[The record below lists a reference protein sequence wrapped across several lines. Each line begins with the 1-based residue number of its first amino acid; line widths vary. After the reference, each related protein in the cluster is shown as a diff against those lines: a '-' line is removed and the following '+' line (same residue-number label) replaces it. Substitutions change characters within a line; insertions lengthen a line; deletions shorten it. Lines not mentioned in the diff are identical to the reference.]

1 MIDLSTIS
9 TDELV
14 AELKTRHELCPVL
27 DEMTRDPMCLFVTT
41 TESLVKE
48 LSKRD
53 AVEYRW
59 RLKGRDEQWP
69 DKHTI
74 PVCGPC
80 KILVVRE

>member
-1 MIDLSTIS
+1 MSDLSTIS
-9 TDELV
+9 TAELV
-14 AELKTRHELCPVL
+14 AEL
-27 DEMTRDPMCLFVTT
+27 
-41 TESLVKE
+41 
-48 LSKRD
+48 SKRD
-53 AVEYRW
+53 GVEYRW

>member
-9 TDELV
+9 TAELV
-14 AELKTRHELCPVL
+14 AEL
-27 DEMTRDPMCLFVTT
+27 
-41 TESLVKE
+41 
-48 LSKRD
+48 SKR
-53 AVEYRW
+53 AGVEYRW
-59 RLKGRDEQWP
+59 RLKDRDEQWP